1 MWATPLDVRSGAFRT
16 DGCKNDRFGAAIDPR
31 NVYHAAFTAIGR
43 LMAMPFRSL
52 RQNQKTTDSLPNR
65 SLKRK
70 TTMSKTMSRPL
81 TGWVQAVRD
90 TVVTPVVVWYQRQR
104 MVEEL
109 NGLSDR
115 VLADIGL
122 TRGGIREA
130 AKQAYQP
137 IRHAAFVPAA
147 TIALQAADTR
157 PAASN
162 DQAKQSLAA

>member
-1 MWATPLDVRSGAFRT
+1 MWATPLDVRSGATWT
-16 DGCKNDRFGAAIDPR
+16 DGRKNNPYGAAISSL
-31 NVYHAAFTAIGR
+31 NVYHAAFSAIGR
-43 LMAMPFRSL
+43 LMAMPFRLL
-52 RQNQKTTDSLPNR
+52 RQNQQKLDPVPNR
-65 SLKRK
+65 RMQRK
-70 TTMSKTMSRPL
+70 TTMTKTTNRPL
-81 TGWVQAVRD
+81 VRWAQAVRD
-90 TVVTPVVVWYQRQR
+90 SVVMPVVVWYQRQR

-122 TRGGIREA
+122 TRAGIREA

-137 IRHAAFVPAA
+137 IRKGAFVPAA
-147 TIALQAADTR
+147 TIALKAAETR

>member
-1 MWATPLDVRSGAFRT
+1 MWAIPHDVRSGALRT
-16 DGCKNDRFGAAIDPR
+16 DGRKNDRHGTAIDPL
-31 NVYHAAFTAIGR
+31 NVYHAAFTAVGR

-52 RQNQKTTDSLPNR
+52 RQNQKMTDPLPSR
-65 SLKRK
+65 RLKRNEK
-70 TTMSKTMSRPL
+70 MTKTMSRPL

-122 TRGGIREA
+122 TRAGIREA

-137 IRHAAFVPAA
+137 IRTAAFVPAA
-147 TIALQAADTR
+147 TIALQAAESR
-157 PAASN
+157 PASN